1 MTTDAGNPIDA
12 LERHRAY
19 LHLLARL
26 QLDANLQ
33 AKLDASD
40 MVQQT
45 LVQAVQAMGDYR
57 GTTEAEL
64 QAWLR
69 RILANLLSNARRD
82 FGRDK
87 RDVARE
93 RSIEAALDQS
103 SARMESW
110 LAADQSSPSQ
120 QVQRGEQLLRLAEGI
135 GSLPPAQAEALTL
148 FHLRDCPLDEV
159 ARLLDRSPAAV
170 AGLIK
175 RGLKTLREQMRD
187 ESTHEK
193 KR

>member
-1 MTTDAGNPIDA
+1 MTSEAGSRMDE

-26 QLDANLQ
+26 QLDPALQ

-40 MVQQT
+40 VVQQT
-45 LVQAVQAMGDYR
+45 LVQAVQAMGQYR

-69 RILANLLSNARRD
+69 RILANLLANARRD

-93 RSIEAALDQS
+93 RSIEAALEQS
-103 SARMESW
+103 SARMASW

-120 QVQRGEQLLRLAEGI
+120 QAQRGEQLLRLAEALGA
-135 GSLPPAQAEALTL
+135 LPEAQAEAVTL
-148 FHLRDCPLDEV
+148 FHLRDCPLEEV
-159 ARLLDRSPAAV
+159 ARRLDRSPAAV

-175 RGLKTLREQMRD
+175 RGLKTLREHMQ
-187 ESTHEK
+187 ENP
-193 KR
+193 